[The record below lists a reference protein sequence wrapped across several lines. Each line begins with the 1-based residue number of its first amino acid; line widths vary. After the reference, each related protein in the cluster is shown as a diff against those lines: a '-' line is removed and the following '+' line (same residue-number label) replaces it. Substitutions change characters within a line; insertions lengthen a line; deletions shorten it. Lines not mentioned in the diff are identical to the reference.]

1 MLILKIIP
9 GGRERGIGLRRL
21 FCLLLHFYSF
31 CQDKYVL
38 FSLFLSHL
46 QVALDSFPTEIA
58 KFSNKTPPVS
68 EGLQLLK
75 LFYSFATCRQ
85 KQVVVEYL

>member
-1 MLILKIIP
+1 MMLILKIIP
-9 GGRERGIGLRRL
+9 AGRERGIGLHRL

-31 CQDKYVL
+31 CQDNKYVL

-58 KFSNKTPPVS
+58 KFSNKTLPV
-68 EGLQLLK
+68 LQ
-75 LFYSFATCRQ
+75 
-85 KQVVVEYL
+85 